1 MPFPPHSSSSAQYSD
16 LSLNTKGSQKPS
28 ENVPTIN
35 ALPNINL
42 SHIDT
47 IMITG
52 ILQHNHEEYVT
63 VDPTRPAMS
72 TVYTPKPMP
81 RRRDSGE
88 TRTIYDLEPLN
99 PRDKTVLVSEERT
112 KAACMAPTED
122 SDAQSAKCK
131 GPWRALTIPDSIPWV
146 HGIPYTNIVAARQ
159 ERSGRGRKKSSRR
172 PMHIRKKEAQTVDA
186 EELKI
191 CKMIQVDSGAAC
203 LKVDSQ
209 AAHGR
214 YHALVPHP
222 RFSVVECYKVSIW
235 VLSLYT
241 IP

>member
-1 MPFPPHSSSSAQYSD
+1 
-16 LSLNTKGSQKPS
+16 
-28 ENVPTIN
+28 
-35 ALPNINL
+35 
-42 SHIDT
+42 
-47 IMITG
+47 
-52 ILQHNHEEYVT
+52 
-63 VDPTRPAMS
+63 
-72 TVYTPKPMP
+72 
-81 RRRDSGE
+81 
-88 TRTIYDLEPLN
+88 
-99 PRDKTVLVSEERT
+99 
-112 KAACMAPTED
+112 
-122 SDAQSAKCK
+122 
-131 GPWRALTIPDSIPWV
+131 
-146 HGIPYTNIVAARQ
+146 
-159 ERSGRGRKKSSRR
+159 
-172 PMHIRKKEAQTVDA
+172 MHIRKKEAQTVDA